1 MTWASVRFTYNDYFL
16 LPEEKRH
23 EILAG
28 DLYAAATPDTKH
40 QRISLNLSSAL
51 LQHVRQRKLGDILEA
66 PFDVVLS
73 QENVVQPDILF
84 VRKERTGVIGE
95 LNLRGVPD
103 LIIEILSE
111 GSRRKDLEVKRK
123 IYARFGVQEFWVV
136 DPETSTVEVLVW
148 SELGYVSAGLYR
160 RSDRLSSPLLAG
172 LNLPL
177 SEVFQE

>member
-1 MTWASVRFTYNDYFL
+1 
-16 LPEEKRH
+16 
-23 EILAG
+23 
-28 DLYAAATPDTKH
+28 
-40 QRISLNLSSAL
+40 